1 MTYFWKNLEC
11 ELCKQRLPIDME
23 LNDGKVVSLL
33 DYDLP
38 EYRKNEE
45 PCYFILESIS
55 SNTSKV
61 IHIVNMI

>member
-1 MTYFWKNLEC
+1 
-11 ELCKQRLPIDME
+11 ME
-23 LNDGKVVSLL
+23 INYGKVVSLL
-33 DYDLP
+33 DFDLP
-38 EYRKNEE
+38 EYGKHDE

>member
-1 MTYFWKNLEC
+1 
-11 ELCKQRLPIDME
+11 ME

-33 DYDLP
+33 DFDLP
-38 EYRKNEE
+38 EYGKHEE